1 MDLNV
6 LIVGGGIHGVGL
18 LHDLA
23 SRNVKGVHLVEKNK
37 ISSGTSSRST
47 KLVHGGLRY
56 LEHLNQWGLVYEAL
70 HERALLL
77 RLLKG
82 IVTPLPF
89 VLPNFKG
96 DKRPPW
102 VIRIG
107 LFFYDLLSGDG
118 GLPSA
123 SPLNKEDIIKFAPY
137 LNQNK
142 IENEM
147 ISAFLYYDAQMLDDV
162 IARIAAEA
170 AVKLGAS
177 YEENTTVTE
186 VKQIE
191 NGFKV
196 TIDSNGNKKTV
207 TTKYI
212 VNAAGAWC
220 NENLLR
226 WGIVPKITCL
236 LNLGTHIIFK
246 PEAVPHAEINNCAA
260 TLIQE
265 LDGRVVFFIP
275 WFGQW
280 LYGTTESIL
289 STEPSHI
296 KYPQSDKDYLMHTAK
311 ETLNLV
317 DAEKNI
323 SEIFCGVRCMP
334 LNQANRITQ
343 IDSKWMDDIYNSPFY
358 VKQLDKNISGLS
370 RETVINETVPGLISI
385 YGGKY
390 TTYRAI
396 GEKLGSYL
404 SRKLHIGSTTGTH
417 LAENWFLRELME
429 EKPEIFKSSA
439 SLRQN

>member
-23 SRNVKGVHLVEKNK
+23 TRKVAGVHLVEKNK
-37 ISSGTSSRST
+37 IASGTSSRST

-56 LEHLNQWGLVYEAL
+56 LEHLNQWGLVHEAL
-70 HERALLL
+70 HERTLLL

-82 IVTPLPF
+82 IVKPLPF

-102 VIRIG
+102 MVRMG
-107 LFFYDLLSGDG
+107 LFFYDILAGDG
-118 GLPSA
+118 GLPAA
-123 SPLNKEDIIKFAPY
+123 SRIDKNDIAKFAPY

-147 ISAFLYYDAQMLDDV
+147 LSAFLYYDAQMLDDV
-162 IARIAAEA
+162 IARIVAESSI
-170 AVKLGAS
+170 KLGTT
-177 YEENTTVTE
+177 YEEDSKVSE
-186 VKQIE
+186 IQQIE
-191 NGFKV
+191 DGYKV
-196 TIDSNGNKKTV
+196 TIESNGSKKTV
-207 TTKYI
+207 TTRYI

-220 NENLLR
+220 NENLLH
-226 WGIVPKITCL
+226 WGVVPKITCL
-236 LNLGTHIIFK
+236 LNLGTHIVFD
-246 PEAVPHAEINNCAA
+246 PAAVPNGDVSNCAA

-275 WFGQW
+275 WFGKW

-289 STEPSHI
+289 SAEPSHVH
-296 KYPQSDKDYLMHTAK
+296 YPESDKEYLMATAN

-334 LNQANRITQ
+334 LNQH
-343 IDSKWMDDIYNSPFY
+343 SKFKKLEDKWRSDPYHSPFY
-358 VKQLDKNISGLS
+358 VKKLDKNISGLS
-370 RETVINETVPGLISI
+370 RETVIDETIPGLISI

-396 GEKLGSYL
+396 AEKLGALL
-404 SRKLHIGSTTGTH
+404 SRKLKMGATTGTH
-417 LAENWFLRELME
+417 LAENWFLEELIK
-429 EKPEIFKSSA
+429 EKPEIFKSSVT
-439 SLRQN
+439 LRQN